1 MSSVR
6 AGRYWTP
13 LKRLGY
19 VALIV
24 AWALF
29 LRPQWLGGSATFIL
43 VRGDSMVP
51 TFHNGDFLIAYGQPT
66 YEPSD
71 IVVYRVP
78 AGEVGAGHMVV
89 HRIVGVSAT
98 GYTIQGDNN
107 PASDPWTATNADVAG
122 RVAIAVPGV
131 GMLLA
136 LVLQPTMAGGL
147 AAAAVVMYAVSRST
161 APKPARPK
169 RSRLERQARA
179 MWRRSPIARPWSRAR
194 NALRYVTSTTVT
206 NTIVE
211 PPRWTGR
218 TEISAGNSEPSAR
231 WPR

>member
-1 MSSVR
+1 MSRLR
-6 AGRYWTP
+6 AGSYWTP
-13 LKRLGY
+13 FKRLTY

-43 VRGDSMVP
+43 VRGDSMLP
-51 TFHNGDFLIAYGQPT
+51 TFHNGDFLIAYGQPS
-66 YEPSD
+66 YQPGD

-78 AGEVGAGHMVV
+78 VGEVGAGHMVV
-89 HRIVGVSAT
+89 HRIVGVSAS

-122 RVAIAVPGV
+122 RVAFSVPGV
-131 GMLLA
+131 GILLA

-161 APKPARPK
+161 GPKPARAK

-179 MWRRSPIARPWSRAR
+179 LWRRSPVHVPGVARAAR
-194 NALRYVTSTTVT
+194 SDT
-206 NTIVE
+206 
-211 PPRWTGR
+211 
-218 TEISAGNSEPSAR
+218 
-231 WPR
+231 